1 MEAKLTHIADA
12 VEHCEVVESP
22 NEIAFTTQKIYH
34 MFLKQPELDA
44 AVKRLAGRP
53 VRITIKVGEPAAPAS
68 SPSSAPAVRSASAAA
83 IPSTPAAAIPDDEA
97 TSRAL
102 ENPEVQRFREMF
114 PDSQVRTV
122 RNLKDRS

>member
-1 MEAKLTHIADA
+1 MHAALVEAKLTHIADA
-12 VEHCEVVESP
+12 VEHSEIAESP
-22 NEIAFTTQKIYH
+22 TEIAFTTPKMYQ

-44 AVKRLAGRP
+44 TAKRLAGRP
-53 VRITIKVGEPAAPAS
+53 VRITIKVGEPAAQAPA
-68 SPSSAPAVRSASAAA
+68 PVMRSAPAA
-83 IPSTPAAAIPDDEA
+83 TLPDDEA